1 MILLSYLPYR
11 MNAFLENGGLCTILD
26 KFPHLQK
33 LVFTTSF
40 EAL

>member
-1 MILLSYLPYR
+1 
-11 MNAFLENGGLCTILD
+11 MNALLENGGLCAICD
-26 KFPHLQK
+26 KFLHLQE